1 MISVLIVD
9 DEYLIRKLVRNS
21 IEWDALQM
29 EVVGEAENGE
39 EAIQFLQRNQVD
51 IAIVDINMP
60 FVNGVDF
67 AEYVYRNHLQTKVI
81 LLTGYREF
89 EYAQQAIRWKVV
101 GYLLKP
107 LQIPEMER
115 TLREIVSTYYRNK
128 RKLSPGE
135 MEQAQL
141 REYANNLSEE
151 LPESCARLSP
161 FFAVVLRID
170 GAGRLDGL
178 RGELTFL
185 CDNFF
190 RPAAASLQERAE
202 APQVCGYVEYDS
214 YVALFIHWEGGE
226 EEAARLR
233 LVDAAREQIRRQR
246 GYTLT
251 AGISSVFQD
260 QHRLDAALQEAL
272 DAASCRFYHSA
283 DRTYS
288 AGEVVDL
295 DYSTRLRISSQINA
309 LLAAAGE
316 RSAADRQ
323 TCRSLLGELLDGFQA
338 EQVNEDYVKMTVLQF
353 LLALYAGGGEIRS
366 HSQKSIYRIT
376 ACERF
381 SKFREEVERIFL
393 AYLEPAGSETERAVS
408 LSPLTARVRQY
419 IDNQF
424 ADRDICLNSIA
435 ANVYANPTYIS
446 NQFKKEMGLTITEY
460 ITACRMKKAQQL
472 ISTGMKTSLQELA
485 DAVGYND
492 PYYFSKSFKKYY
504 GTTPS
509 RYLIE
514 RG

>member
-21 IEWDALQM
+21 IEWDTLQM

-39 EAIQFLQRNQVD
+39 EAIRFLRSNPVD

-60 FVNGVDF
+60 FVNGIDF
-67 AEYVYRNHLQTKVI
+67 AEYVYQNHLQTKVI

-107 LQIPEMER
+107 LQIAEMER
-115 TLREIVSTYYRNK
+115 TLREVGGTYYRGK
-128 RKLSPGE
+128 RKLSPVE
-135 MEQAQL
+135 LEQAQL
-141 REYANNLSEE
+141 REYANNISEK
-151 LPESCARLSP
+151 LPENCRRMAP

-170 GAGRLDGL
+170 GAAQLDGL
-178 RGELTFL
+178 RQELIFL
-185 CDNFF
+185 CGNFF
-190 RPAAASLQERAE
+190 RSVMSGEKPVELEVR
-202 APQVCGYVEYDS
+202 GYVEYDS
-214 YVALFIHWEGGE
+214 YVALFVGWEKKE
-226 EEAARLR
+226 DEAGRVSI
-233 LVDAAREQIRRQR
+233 VDAAREQVRRQR

-251 AGISSVFQD
+251 AGVSGIVQD
-260 QHRLDAALQEAL
+260 VGRLGAALQEAL
-272 DAASCRFYHSA
+272 DAASCRFYRSA
-283 DRTYS
+283 DKTYS
-288 AGEVVDL
+288 AREVV
-295 DYSTRLRISSQINA
+295 RLEYGVRLQIASQVNA
-309 LLAAAGE
+309 LLAVAGDC
-316 RSAADRQ
+316 SAADQ
-323 TCRSLLGELLDGFQA
+323 QVCKSLLGELLDGFRSG
-338 EQVNEDYVKMTVLQF
+338 QVNEDYVKMTVLQF
-353 LLALYAGGGEIRS
+353 MLALCATGGETLGYG
-366 HSQKSIYRIT
+366 QKSIYRIV
-376 ACERF
+376 ACENF
-381 SKFREEVERIFL
+381 EQFRREVERFFS
-393 AYLEPAGSETERAVS
+393 AYLETAGGGKDRSAA
-408 LSPLTARVRQY
+408 LSALTTRVRQY
-419 IDNQF
+419 IDSRF

-435 ANVYANPTYIS
+435 ASVYANPTYIS

-472 ISTGMKTSLQELA
+472 ISAGIKNSLQELA